1 MIRSMWLPTLEV
13 PMSVTNMID
22 TVDAISKETTR
33 LLQHYVRTDEEL
45 EKDTYDKLNS
55 LISTKHEMESI
66 LMEALKE

>member
-1 MIRSMWLPTLEV
+1 
-13 PMSVTNMID
+13 MSVTNMID
-22 TVDAISKETTR
+22 TVDAINKETTR
-33 LLQHYVRTDEEL
+33 LLQHYIRTDEEL

>member
-1 MIRSMWLPTLEV
+1 MIRTMWLPTLEV

-22 TVDAISKETTR
+22 TVDAINKETTR